1 MYLPRHL
8 CISTQDC
15 VYVCTY
21 ICIGIK
27 VYSQSYTS
35 CIVLILALDAVSKLY

>member
-8 CISTQDC
+8 RTWTQVC
-15 VYVCTY
+15 VYVCMY
-21 ICIGIK
+21 MCIGIK

-35 CIVLILALDAVSKLY
+35 CVVLILALDAVSKLY